1 MKLLLR
7 SAVSELDEKG
17 SFFHFTAKITNKN
30 RFDTDDRENR
40 PCVHKKR
47 FLKISYSLKNLHNIK
62 LLTKS

>member
-17 SFFHFTAKITNKN
+17 SFFHFTAKVTNKN

-40 PCVHKKR
+40 PCVHEK
-47 FLKISYSLKNLHNIK
+47 
-62 LLTKS
+62 

>member
-7 SAVSELDEKG
+7 SAVSELDERG
-17 SFFHFTAKITNKN
+17 SFFHFTAKIANKK

>member
-7 SAVSELDEKG
+7 SAVSELDERG
-17 SFFHFTAKITNKN
+17 SFFHFTAKIANKK

-40 PCVHKKR
+40 PCVHEKW
-47 FLKISYSLKNLHNIK
+47 FPKISYSLKNLHNIK